1 MRQKKV
7 WTGVE
12 RRSSERIYDDS
23 VLNVRG
29 TTRHGNPFFETTTIN
44 DVSSDGISF
53 YLRTEIQLE
62 YVLNVEICSRE
73 NDDSAPTPLFSGR
86 AHVLRVSADGQG
98 GHAFL
103 VAARFLEP
111 LSPLRDLG
119 GTEEFAEELRRAIEL
134 DEGSRPLTERM

>member
-12 RRSSERIYDDS
+12 RRSSERVYDDS

-29 TTRHGNPFFETTTIN
+29 KTRHDKPFFEITTIN

-53 YLRTEIQLE
+53 YLRNEIQLE
-62 YVLNVEICSRE
+62 CILNVEICMRE
-73 NDDSAPTPLFSGR
+73 NDGSPPTPLFSGR
-86 AHVLRVSADGQG
+86 ARVLRVSASDQDDDN
-98 GHAFL
+98 FL

-111 LSPLRDLG
+111 LSSLRDLG
-119 GTEEFAEELRRAIEL
+119 GTEAFAEELRRAIEL
-134 DEGSRPLTERM
+134 DEERRPLTERM